1 MEYFFPHME
10 NRKQQNYKLGEMK
23 TNYCMQDT
31 TSEAGEGKYMQTFLA
46 SAKDQTN
53 LQSWSL
59 LSFLLGF
66 FVILLE
72 KHS

>member
-1 MEYFFPHME
+1 ME
-10 NRKQQNYKLGEMK
+10 NRKQENYKLGEMTK

-46 SAKDQTN
+46 SAKDQPD
-53 LQSWSL
+53 LQSRSL

-66 FVILLE
+66 FFVILLE
-72 KHS
+72 NHS